1 MIICPC
7 CGFKFEGDLM
17 VGCASCG
24 SRAVGPPLARP
35 QHELPSF
42 GRAFLIGTTG
52 LLMLAVLMGFTIS
65 AMLQYGSSFTGF
77 WSWISA
83 GETAAWRLKW
93 IALPVSIISLW
104 AGLRVFRSIK
114 ASPLRFAGTRMAQ
127 AGLTMVAIVTLAIA
141 TLIGV
146 TIPERWRQHRS
157 SIDAGI
163 QAKLYTIKRAQLEY
177 QALYAT
183 LPGDLKDLA
192 DKERLPDPDGS
203 IAEALSGMD
212 PAGYKPTTEVAV
224 KTKPGAIRSTVFR
237 NVSAVT
243 DDTPSQAVSFTNYEL
258 RFPGEDK
265 ILGNEDDWVM
275 RDGVV
280 QKVAADEKTSV
291 PVAKSPNKP

>member
-24 SRAVGPPLARP
+24 AKAVGPPLARP

-93 IALPVSIISLW
+93 IALPVSLTSLW
-104 AGLRVFRSIK
+104 VGLKMFRSIK
-114 ASPLRFAGTRMAQ
+114 GAPLRFAGTRMAQ
-127 AGLTMVAIVTLAIA
+127 AGLSMAAIVTLAIA

-157 SIDAGI
+157 SVAAGI
-163 QAKLYTIKRAQLEY
+163 QAKVYTFKRAQLEY
-177 QALYAT
+177 QARYGT
-183 LPGDLKDLA
+183 FSGDFNDLK
-192 DKERLPDPDGS
+192 KLPDSDGS
-203 IAEALSGMD
+203 IAEALSVMD
-212 PAGYKPTTEVAV
+212 PLGYKPTTEVAV
-224 KTKPGAIRSTVFR
+224 KVKPGAIRSTVFR

-243 DDTPSQAVSFTNYEL
+243 DDAPTQAVSFTNYDL
-258 RFPGEDK
+258 RIPGEDK
-265 ILGNEDDWVM
+265 ILGNEDDWIM

-280 QKVAADEKTSV
+280 QKISEDETSST
-291 PVAKSPNKP
+291 VAKSPNKP